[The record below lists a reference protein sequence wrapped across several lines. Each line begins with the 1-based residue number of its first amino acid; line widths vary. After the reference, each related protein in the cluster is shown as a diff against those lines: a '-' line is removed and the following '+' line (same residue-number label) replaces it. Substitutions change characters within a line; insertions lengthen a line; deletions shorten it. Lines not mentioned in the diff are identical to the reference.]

1 MKKARLRLITVCDG
15 QRVTVVLEYPSIA
28 DLSRA
33 LTNSMPLLRAYGGKV
48 PQKAIGEQLA
58 LIPNLNE
65 TDAVSREA
73 AGRVV

>member
-1 MKKARLRLITVCDG
+1 MKKARLRLTTVCDG
-15 QRVTVVLEYPSIA
+15 QRVTVVLEYRCLS
-28 DLSRA
+28 DLSRG
-33 LTNSMPLLRAYGGKV
+33 LTNAMPLLRAYGGKV

-65 TDAVSREA
+65 THAVSREA

>member
-1 MKKARLRLITVCDG
+1 MKKARLRLTTVCDG
-15 QRVTVVLEYPSIA
+15 QRVTVLLEYPSLA

-33 LTNSMPLLRAYGGKV
+33 LRNAMPLLRAYGGKV

-58 LIPNLNE
+58 LIPNVNQ
-65 TDAVSREA
+65 THADSREA